1 MRARTLLLILALLV
15 ALFAGVRAP
24 PAAADASVRT
34 RPHLVSPSPATDGWP
49 PQAVQGTPLPPD
61 TLQTTGTARMIV
73 LLVEFTDVTHDP
85 SRTPAAIDGSLNG
98 EASGARTLRSYY
110 KEVSFGALTI
120 SATVT
125 TVWRPSAETMS
136 WYGADSSTEVDRQN
150 GEIRVLAAE
159 AVKLFDASV
168 DFRDFDSDGDGEVDH
183 LLVVHAGQ
191 GQEADPENKDL
202 IWSHHWEIV
211 DDPFVPGP
219 QPLVADGT
227 RIHRYAMVSEFS
239 PVGVVAHE
247 FGHDLGLPDLYDT
260 DGSSDGAGLWDLM
273 AGGSWNGAAAG
284 DSPAHLS
291 AWSRIE
297 LGWVTPTEVTTA
309 LVNAP
314 IPAVET
320 SGRVYR
326 LGAAGL
332 SGTESFLV
340 ENRQPVGFDAALPG
354 SGLLIWHVDESRGAT
369 TKNDDETHRWV
380 DLEEADEA
388 IAADRPRDA
397 DDPWKDTGA
406 GWGPDTVPSSRLY
419 TGAATGWRVRDISSS
434 TSTMTATIARDL
446 QEDLAVSV
454 IRLPFMAR
462 VMDEVNATVVVRNDG
477 ARPGDIDLR
486 VGVYRDT
493 LLPAARLLDRT
504 FTQSGLASDATVEF
518 SLSFDANST
527 GRYIVLAAL
536 QETDDEIPSNDER
549 VAHVLVNGFRFRDD
563 VEMGTFG
570 WTTNDDGS
578 TPSANRWRIVDA
590 SASDGAAHSRSHS
603 WRLGYIPTV
612 LANPFPPEWHHLTS
626 PPINVGPG
634 PTHLLFY
641 GRYDLFRRALPLIP
655 IGTGETEDAY
665 VEVRYGS
672 GPWIKMVHY
681 TGRDVAWRGVSLNL
695 SANTTAATTLQ
706 VRFNAT
712 SQGLGNSTGW
722 WLDDIMVADLG
733 LGRAVLLLGS
743 AGVPRGSAG
752 GAVRISLKVANVGEI
767 ETDFRLAADLPSGW
781 NATIEAE
788 TSVPLQGHVVRLAP
802 DTDIAVRVVLSIPPG
817 ATSGAVYPITVS
829 VAAVSDP
836 NVSASWTSQVRVA
849 GFPIEPVLIGSLF
862 AAGIV
867 IVLIAAVGLRRRR
880 RGPPI

>member
-1 MRARTLLLILALLV
+1 
-15 ALFAGVRAP
+15 
-24 PAAADASVRT
+24 
-34 RPHLVSPSPATDGWP
+34 
-49 PQAVQGTPLPPD
+49 
-61 TLQTTGTARMIV
+61 MIV

-85 SRTPAAIDGSLNG
+85 SRTPAAIDASLNG
-98 EASGARTLRSYY
+98 EGSGAKTLRAYY
-110 KEVSFGALTI
+110 KEVSFGALTV
-120 SATVT
+120 SATVA

-136 WYGADSSTEVDRQN
+136 WYGADSGTGIDDQN
-150 GEIRVLAAE
+150 GDVLVLAAE
-159 AVKLFDASV
+159 AVKLFDPSIN
-168 DFRDFDSDGDGEVDH
+168 FRDFDADADGEVDH

-191 GQEADPENKDL
+191 GQEVDPSNTDL
-202 IWSHHWEIV
+202 IWSHHWRID

-219 QPLVADGT
+219 QPLVADNT
-227 RIHRYAMVSEFS
+227 RIHRYSMVSEFS

-247 FGHDLGLPDLYDT
+247 FGHDLDLPDLYDT
-260 DGSSDGAGLWDLM
+260 DDSSDGAGLWDLM
-273 AGGSWNGAAAG
+273 AGGSWNGASAG

-291 AWSRIE
+291 AWSLIE
-297 LGWVTPTEVTTA
+297 LGWATPTEVTTA
-309 LVNAP
+309 LINAP

-326 LGAAGL
+326 LRAASL

-354 SGLLIWHVDESRGAT
+354 SGLLIWHVDQSRRDT
-369 TKNDDETHRWV
+369 TQNDDDAHRLV

-388 IAADRPRDA
+388 VAADRPTDA
-397 DDPWKDTGA
+397 DDPWKDTGT
-406 GWGPDTVPSSRLY
+406 GWGPETVPSSRLY
-419 TGAATGWRVRDISSS
+419 AGAATGWRVRDISSS
-434 TSTMTATIARDL
+434 AATMTATIARDL
-446 QEDLAVSV
+446 QEDLAVSA

-477 ARPGDIDLR
+477 AQTADIDLR

-493 LLPAARLLDRT
+493 LLPAARLLERS
-504 FTQSGLASDATVEF
+504 FTQSGLAPDARAEF
-518 SLSFDANST
+518 SLTFDANFA

-549 VAHVLVNGFRFRDD
+549 AAHVLVASFYFRDN

-578 TPSANRWRIVDA
+578 PPSANRWRIVDD

-603 WRLGYIPTV
+603 WRLGYITTV

-634 PTHLLFY
+634 PTHLIVY
-641 GRYDLFRRALPLIP
+641 GRHDLFRRALPLIP

-665 VEVRYGS
+665 VEVRYGG
-672 GPWIKMVHY
+672 GPWIKMAHY
-681 TGRDVAWRGVSLNL
+681 TGRDVTWRGLSLNL

-722 WLDDIMVADLG
+722 WIDDITVADLG

-743 AGVPRGSAG
+743 AGVPQGPAG
-752 GAVRISLKVANVGEI
+752 GAVRISVKVANVGEV

-781 NATIEAE
+781 NATIEGE
-788 TSVPLQGHVVRLAP
+788 TSAPLQGHVVRLAP
-802 DTDIAVRVVLSIPPG
+802 DNDIAFRVVLSIPAE
-817 ATSGAVYPITVS
+817 ATSGAVYPIAVS
-829 VAAVSDP
+829 VAAVADP
-836 NVSASWTSQVRVA
+836 NVSASWTGQVRVA
-849 GFPIEPVLIGSLF
+849 GSPFPMETVLIGGLF

-867 IVLIAAVGLRRRR
+867 IALVAAVGLRRRR
-880 RGPPI
+880 RRPPI